1 MYVSICVCMY
11 VCDDKIITMGRK
23 MSGFKKVGLV
33 YFSGFLPSFHLYCFF
48 LLLRFIY
55 ILYVH
60 VYAGKKLGCEKV
72 STVHFLSYSNFF
84 HFHFFFTHF
93 IFYFLFLFFSCFFLI
108 SFFLFGSNTLF
119 IIAFCLFDNFFISL
133 FPLKIRVVHLLLFFF
148 LMEKF

>member
-33 YFSGFLPSFHLYCFF
+33 YFSGFLLSFHFYCLFF
-48 LLLRFIY
+48 LLLRFIFIY
-55 ILYVH
+55 IICSCICW
-60 VYAGKKLGCEKV
+60 KKLGCEKV

-84 HFHFFFTHF
+84 HFHLFYSFHF
-93 IFYFLFLFFSCFFLI
+93 LFSISFLFLFFSHL
-108 SFFLFGSNTLF
+108 FFLFGSNTLF

-133 FPLKIRVVHLLLFFF
+133 FPLKIRVVHLLLFF